1 MESNVTPNTSENL
14 EKENHQSKLLSVPLQ
29 SIDYEKQKSCKMPKN
44 QKELKPIIKKN
55 NNITDS
61 EFEFADPQIENIYG
75 EIPSPRFGHSLIMLD
90 SSMACLFGGAI
101 EKNKNVFY
109 LDDTY
114 IFNILTKIWI
124 KLNFTESN
132 PPKRAAH
139 GAAAN
144 YDYQM
149 IIYGGSTNDGWLTD
163 DKLWYL
169 NFKNFEKLSWNIC
182 ETVGKTPGPRYGH
195 SLNFIN
201 PYFVLF
207 GGCNPN
213 VLNDLWII
221 NIDINPSEWVK
232 INFENDVLIPCARL
246 YHRCAIC
253 EKGEYLG
260 GMIIHGG
267 RDNEN
272 KALNDVWVLKKNRKG
287 NWAWNILN
295 KKNEENNNNELKP
308 RFDHSVTFF
317 DVLLIIIGG
326 RNGTTNNNLPI
337 EVFNIETGQIY
348 QFFDFKIS
356 RHTSFLYDNNIY
368 CFGGINNHKK
378 LYKNND
384 NELLYYVPLDKLFQN
399 NLLLYQLIPKES
411 KISKNPNFNKKKEA
425 TPQYKLNYH
434 VVVTSSNNCN
444 NNLNSTSDENN
455 QQDDNN
461 NNYFRLMSIN
471 KLQDET
477 KRLGNYFDVS
487 NNKIIQSNVHEKESY
502 NKLLIDKILND
513 LFKPFDWMEK
523 FKKDYKNLPL
533 PVSSE
538 EIVQLLKEI
547 TPILE
552 KESSLIK
559 IRPPCKIFGNIYG
572 NYKDLMRFF
581 ESYGNPSNEKNG
593 DINVMQYIF
602 LGDFCDRG
610 YHSLEVI
617 LLLFALKIK
626 YPNFIYLVRGHHEDR
641 YININKGLG
650 DECKERLNDD
660 IRNSLSVFSNIN
672 KVFDYLPFGIL
683 LDNNVLMVHGG
694 IGSSINSLSDIEK
707 IKRPV
712 SVEREPS
719 NKEQLNIVDL
729 LWSEYS
735 DDVEKIGTNFER
747 DKYKKGYIVKYGKKQ
762 LNKFLEKNGI
772 DLLITAHQFIQE
784 GFIDFNNE
792 KILSLFSSSN
802 YMDKC
807 KNVGA
812 MIMIGKKTANKRIN
826 ILPKLINSCD
836 EEIESYKKNYSPSPI
851 KDRK

>member
-1 MESNVTPNTSENL
+1 MESNNNQYIS
-14 EKENHQSKLLSVPLQ
+14 EKEIQKPHLLSIPTKPL
-29 SIDYEKQKSCKMPKN
+29 DYEKQKSFQQPKN
-44 QKELKPIIKKN
+44 QKDPKPLIKKKQ

-61 EFEFADPQIENIYG
+61 EIEFAEPQIENSFG
-75 EIPSPRFGHSLIMLD
+75 EIPSPRFGHSLVMIDSAML
-90 SSMACLFGGAI
+90 CLFGGAV
-101 EKNKNVFY
+101 EKNKKVYY

-124 KLNFTESN
+124 KLNFKIS

-149 IIYGGSTNDGWLTD
+149 VIFGGSTDEGWLTD

-169 NFKNFEKLSWNIC
+169 NFKNVDKISWNIC

-207 GGCNPN
+207 GGNCNPN
-213 VLNDLWII
+213 IMNDLWII

-232 INFENDVLIPCARL
+232 VNFENDVLIPCARL

-253 EKGEYLG
+253 EKGELLG
-260 GMIIHGG
+260 GMIMHGG
-267 RDNEN
+267 RDEEN
-272 KALNDVWVLKKNRKG
+272 KPLNDVWVLKKNRKG
-287 NWAWNILN
+287 IWTWTDLT
-295 KKNEENNNNELKP
+295 KKNDEKCNELKP
-308 RFDHSVTFF
+308 RFDHSVTIFEM
-317 DVLLIIIGG
+317 LLIIIGG
-326 RNGTTNNNLPI
+326 RNTNDNILPI
-337 EVFNIETGQIY
+337 EILNLESNQIY

-356 RHTSFLYDNNIY
+356 RHTSFLYETNIY
-368 CFGGINNHKK
+368 SFGGINNHRK
-378 LYKNND
+378 LYKTTD
-384 NELLYYVPLDKLFQN
+384 NELLYYIPLDKLFQN
-399 NLLLYQLIPKES
+399 TLLLYQMIPKES
-411 KISKNPNFNKKKEA
+411 KISKNPNFNKKKEVVDH
-425 TPQYKLNYH
+425 YKLTHH
-434 VVVTSSNNCN
+434 VVVCTEKNNN
-444 NNLNSTSDENN
+444 NNLNNNNDENDQN
-455 QQDDNN
+455 DDEG
-461 NNYFRLMSIN
+461 YFRLMSLN
-471 KLQDET
+471 KLTDET
-477 KRLGNYFDVS
+477 KRLGNYINYA
-487 NNKIIQSNVHEKESY
+487 NNKIIQSNIHEKQNY
-502 NKLLIDKILND
+502 NEELVNKILDN
-513 LFKPFDWMEK
+513 LFRPFDWMEK

-533 PVSSE
+533 PISTE
-538 EIVQLLKEI
+538 EIVILLKEI

-552 KESSLIK
+552 KENSLIK
-559 IRPPCKIFGNIYG
+559 IRSPCKIFGNIYG
-572 NYKDLMRFF
+572 NYKDLMRYF
-581 ESYGNPSNEKNG
+581 ESYGNPSNDKNG

-707 IKRPV
+707 IKRPIF
-712 SVEREPS
+712 VEHEPS
-719 NKEQLNIVDL
+719 NKEQLNIIDL

-735 DDVEKIGTNFER
+735 EDVEKIGVNFER
-747 DKYKKGYIVKYGKKQ
+747 DRYKKGYIVKYGKKQ

-836 EEIESYKKNYSPSPI
+836 EEIECYKKNYSPSPI